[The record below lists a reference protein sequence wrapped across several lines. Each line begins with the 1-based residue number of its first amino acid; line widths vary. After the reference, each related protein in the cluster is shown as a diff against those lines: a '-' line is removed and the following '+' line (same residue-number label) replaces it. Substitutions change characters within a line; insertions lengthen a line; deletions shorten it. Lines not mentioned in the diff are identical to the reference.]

1 MTEVGAPRTA
11 APLPSRSGGKKLMD
25 GRLKVG
31 EIWGIPIT
39 LHASWLLVFGLVT
52 WSLAAAYFPI
62 EYPGWTRAAYWLAAA
77 LTSIAFFASILVHE
91 LGHSLVAL
99 RNGIPIRGIT
109 LFVFGGVAQIS
120 REPASPGVELR
131 IALAG
136 PFTSLGLGGLFG
148 SIAFLA
154 RDAVLVAAPAIWLAR
169 INFMVALFNLV
180 PGFPLDGGRLLRAV
194 IWRWTGSF
202 YRATRTASVA
212 GRLVALALM
221 GFGVITVLGGDVLG
235 GMWIVFIGWFLDSA
249 AAATQAQANLRE
261 VLRDVTVAQAM
272 TRDCPRVP
280 RDRTLEQLVQEE
292 VLGAGRR
299 CFFVTDDGRL
309 SGLVTLHHIK
319 SVPHERRGAVRAE
332 DVMTRMEQLTAVGP
346 EESMLAALEK
356 MDDANVA
363 QMPVVAGG
371 ELLGMIGREQILRY
385 LRARAELG
393 V

>member
-1 MTEVGAPRTA
+1 MPSPFLGRKLTE
-11 APLPSRSGGKKLMD
+11 

-31 EIWGIPIT
+31 EIWGIPIA

-52 WSLAAAYFPI
+52 WSLAAAYFPS
-62 EYPGWTRAAYWLAAA
+62 EYPGWTRAAYWLVGALTAAA
-77 LTSIAFFASILVHE
+77 FFLSVLVHE
-91 LGHSLVAL
+91 LGHSWVAL
-99 RNGIPIRGIT
+99 RHGIPIRGIT

-120 REPASPGVELR
+120 REPASPAAEWR

-136 PFTSLGLGGLFG
+136 PLTSLGIAGLFA
-148 SIAFLA
+148 SVAFVM
-154 RDAVLVAAPAIWLAR
+154 RDTVLVAAPATWLAR
-169 INFMVALFNLV
+169 INLMVALFNLL
-180 PGFPLDGGRLLRAV
+180 PGFPLDGGRLFRAV

-202 YRATRTASVA
+202 HRATQAASIA

-221 GFGVITVLGGDVLG
+221 GIGVITVLGGDVLG
-235 GMWIVFIGWFLDSA
+235 GMWIVFIGWFLDNA
-249 AAATQAQANLRE
+249 AAATAAQASLKE
-261 VLRDVTVAQAM
+261 LLRDVTVAQVM

-319 SVPHERRGAVRAE
+319 AIPRERRSAVRAE
-332 DVMTRMEQLTAVGP
+332 EVMTATDQLAVVGP

-363 QMPVVAGG
+363 QMPVVAGK
-371 ELLGMIGREQILRY
+371 ELLGMIAREHILSY

-393 V
+393 A

>member
-52 WSLAAAYFPI
+52 WSLAAAYFPT
-62 EYPGWTRAAYWLAAA
+62 EYPGWTRAAYWLAGA
-77 LTSIAFFASILVHE
+77 LTSIAFFASVLVHE
-91 LGHSLVAL
+91 LGHSWVAL

-136 PFTSLGLGGLFG
+136 PATSLGLAGLFRG
-148 SIAFLA
+148 IALLMG
-154 RDAVLVAAPAIWLAR
+154 DTVLVAAPAIWLAR
-169 INFMVALFNLV
+169 INLMVALFNLV

-202 YRATRTASVA
+202 HRATQAASVA

-235 GMWIVFIGWFLDSA
+235 GIWIVFIGWFLDNA

-261 VLRDVTVAQAM
+261 LLRDVTVAQAM

-309 SGLVTLHHIK
+309 CGLVTLHHIK
-319 SVPHERRGAVRAE
+319 SIPLERRSVVRAE
-332 DVMTRMEQLTAVGP
+332 DVMTRTEQLTLVGP

-371 ELLGMIGREQILRY
+371 ELLGMIGREQIVRY